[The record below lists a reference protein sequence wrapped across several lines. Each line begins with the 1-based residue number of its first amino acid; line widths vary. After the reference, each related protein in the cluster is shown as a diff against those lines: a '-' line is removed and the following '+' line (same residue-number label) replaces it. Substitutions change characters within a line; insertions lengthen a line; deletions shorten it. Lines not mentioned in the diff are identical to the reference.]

1 MSQIDTPRAGEAV
14 DYAGPEGRRV
24 RRGGAWWNDQH
35 VRSLLYQAAVLLA
48 VIAIAGWFASNA
60 INNITRAGI
69 ATGFG
74 FLGREA
80 SFGIGESVIEYS
92 PANTYGRA
100 LVVGFLNTIK
110 VAVVGCILTT
120 ILGTFLGIL
129 RLTSNPLLARLM
141 SGYIELIRNIPL
153 LLQLFF
159 WYALVISLPQPRQA
173 MNPIDGVFLSN
184 RGIKVPGLVLD
195 DTHWWVAGAFA
206 LGVAGTIWLA
216 KWAKARQMATGERM
230 AVWPA
235 GIGLIVGLPIVVGF
249 LAGAGIELDVPE
261 LKGFNFS
268 GGLTLSP
275 EFAALLIGLTV
286 YTAAFVA
293 EIVRAGIQSVGKG
306 QWEAA
311 YALGIKRPRLLR
323 LIVLP
328 QALRIIVPPM
338 TSTYLNYT
346 KNSSLAIA
354 IGYPDLVS
362 VANTTMNQTG
372 QPIEAIAIFMSVY
385 LILSL
390 LISAFMN
397 WYNKKISLRER

>member
-1 MSQIDTPRAGEAV
+1 MSQIDTPRQGDAV
-14 DYAGPEGRRV
+14 AYADGTAQRV

-35 VRSLLYQAAVLLA
+35 VRSLLYQAAVLLG
-48 VIAIAGWFASNA
+48 VILLIGWFANNA
-60 INNITRAGI
+60 VTNLARAGI
-69 ATGFG
+69 AGGFG
-74 FLGREA
+74 FLTREA
-80 SFGIGESVIEYS
+80 GFGIGENLIEYS

-100 LVVGFLNTIK
+100 LVVGFLNTVK
-110 VAVVGCILTT
+110 VAFVGCILTT

-129 RLTSNPLLARLM
+129 RLSTNPLLARLI
-141 SGYIELIRNIPL
+141 SGYVELIRNIPL

-173 MNPIDGVFLSN
+173 LHPVDGVFLSN

-195 DTHWWVAGAFA
+195 DAHWWVAGAFVIGA
-206 LGVAGTIWLA
+206 IGTYFFHR
-216 KWAKARQMATGERM
+216 WAKVRQAQTGER
-230 AVWPA
+230 ASTLPPA
-235 GIGLIVGLPIVVGF
+235 VGLLIAFPVLVGLVVGAPF
-249 LAGAGIELDVPE
+249 ELDVPE

-293 EIVRAGIQSVGKG
+293 EIVRAGILSVNKG

-311 YALGIKRPRLLR
+311 EALGIRRPRILR

-328 QALRIIVPPM
+328 QALRIIIPPM
-338 TSTYLNYT
+338 TSTYLNYA

-385 LILSL
+385 LTLSL

-397 WYNKKISLRER
+397 WYNKRISLRER

>member
-1 MSQIDTPRAGEAV
+1 MSQIDTPRPGDALG
-14 DYAGPEGRRV
+14 YAGQAIQRV

-35 VRSLLYQAAVLLA
+35 VRSLLYQIVVLIG
-48 VIAIAGWFASNA
+48 VIAVGWWFAANA
-60 INNITRAGI
+60 ITNLARAGI

-74 FLGREA
+74 FLTREA
-80 SFGIGESVIEYS
+80 GFGIGEGVIEYTPS
-92 PANTYGRA
+92 HTYGRA
-100 LVVGFLNTIK
+100 LFVGFLNTIK
-110 VAVVGCILTT
+110 VAVIGCILTT
-120 ILGTFLGIL
+120 ILGTFLGVL

-141 SGYIELIRNIPL
+141 SGYIEIIRNVPL

-159 WYALVISLPQPRQA
+159 WYALVIALPQPSQA
-173 MNPIDGVFLSN
+173 LNPIYGVFLSN
-184 RGIKVPGLVLD
+184 RGIKVPGIDL
-195 DTHWWVAGAFA
+195 HPSHGGVAGAFV
-206 LGVAGTIWLA
+206 LGVAATVWLA
-216 KWAKARQMATGERM
+216 RHARTRQAATGQRM
-230 AVWPA
+230 SVLPA
-235 GIGLIVGLPIVVGF
+235 SLGLLIGLPLIVGWIQ
-249 LAGAGIELDVPE
+249 GAPFDLDVPE
-261 LKGFNFS
+261 LKGFNFQ

-286 YTAAFVA
+286 YTSAYVA
-293 EIVRAGIQSVGKG
+293 EIVRAGIQAVNKG

-311 YALGIKRPRLLR
+311 GALGFKRGRVLR

-372 QPIEAIAIFMSVY
+372 QAVEAIAIFMTVY
-385 LILSL
+385 LTLSL

-397 WYNKKISLRER
+397 WYNRRISLRER

>member
-1 MSQIDTPRAGEAV
+1 MSQLDTPRTGDAV
-14 DYAGPEGRRV
+14 GYPDAAARV

-35 VRSLLYQAAVLLA
+35 VRSLLYQAGVLLA
-48 VIAIAGWFASNA
+48 VILIIGWFASNA
-60 INNITRAGI
+60 MSNLAKAGI

-74 FLGREA
+74 FLNREA
-80 SFGIGESVIEYS
+80 GFGIGENLIEYS

-120 ILGTFLGIL
+120 FLGTFLGIL
-129 RLTSNPLLARLM
+129 RLSTNPLLSRLM

-159 WYALVISLPQPRQA
+159 WYALVITLPVPRQA
-173 MNPIDGVFLSN
+173 LNPIDGVFLSN

-206 LGVAGTIWLA
+206 VGVVGTILFHR
-216 KWAKARQMATGERM
+216 WAKERQAATGERTSII
-230 AVWPA
+230 PA
-235 GIGLIVGLPIVVGF
+235 ALGLLLVFPVVVGF
-249 LAGAGIELDVPE
+249 LVGAKFEPDVPE

-293 EIVRAGIQSVGKG
+293 EIVRAGILSVSKG

-311 YALGIKRPRLLR
+311 EALGIRRPRVLR

-385 LILSL
+385 LTLSL

>member
-1 MSQIDTPRAGEAV
+1 MSQIDTPRSGEAV
-14 DYAGPEGRRV
+14 AFADAAGQRV

-35 VRSLLYQAAVLLA
+35 VRSLLYQAGVLLA
-48 VIAIAGWFASNA
+48 VIMIIGWFASNA
-60 INNITRAGI
+60 ISNLSRAGI

-80 SFGIGESVIEYS
+80 GFGIGEGIIEYS
-92 PANTYGRA
+92 PASTYGRA

-120 ILGTFLGIL
+120 FLGTFLGIL
-129 RLTSNPLLARLM
+129 RLTSNPLLSRLM
-141 SGYIELIRNIPL
+141 SGYVELIRNIPL

-173 MNPIDGVFLSN
+173 LHPMEGVFLSN

-195 DTHWWVAGAFA
+195 DSHWWVAGAFA
-206 LGVAGTIWLA
+206 VGVVGTYLFHR
-216 KWAKARQMATGERM
+216 WAKRRQEATGERTSLI
-230 AVWPA
+230 PA
-235 GIGLIVGLPIVVGF
+235 AIGFLIVLPLVIGALVGAPF
-249 LAGAGIELDVPE
+249 DLDLPE

-268 GGLTLSP
+268 GGMTLSP

-286 YTAAFVA
+286 YTSAFVA

-306 QWEAA
+306 QWEASE
-311 YALGIKRPRLLR
+311 ALGIRRPRILR

-328 QALRIIVPPM
+328 QALRIIIPPM

-385 LILSL
+385 LTLSL

-397 WYNKKISLRER
+397 WYNKKIALRER

>member
-1 MSQIDTPRAGEAV
+1 MSQIEAPRSGAAA
-14 DYAGPEGRRV
+14 YADQVGQRL

-35 VRSLLYQAAVLLA
+35 VRSLLYQVAVVLAVL
-48 VIAIAGWFASNA
+48 AIAGWFASNA
-60 INNITRAGI
+60 ITNLARAGI

-80 SFGIGESVIEYS
+80 SFGIGESVIDYS
-92 PANTYGRA
+92 PADTYGRA
-100 LVVGFLNTIK
+100 LMVGFLNTIK

-120 ILGTFLGIL
+120 FLGTFLGIL
-129 RLTSNPLLARLM
+129 RLTKNPLLARLM
-141 SGYIELIRNIPL
+141 SAYIEVIRNIPL

-159 WYALVISLPQPRQA
+159 WYAMVISLPQPRQA
-173 MNPIDGVFLSN
+173 ANPIEGVFLSN

-195 DTHWWVAGAFA
+195 ESHWWVAAAFA
-206 LGVAGTIWLA
+206 LGVAGTIWLMRR
-216 KWAKARQMATGERM
+216 ARLKQEATGERTR
-230 AVWPA
+230 VLPA
-235 GIGLIVGLPIVVGF
+235 ALGLIVGLPLFIGFVVG
-249 LAGAGIELDVPE
+249 AKVVLDVPE

-268 GGLTLSP
+268 GGMTLSP

-286 YTAAFVA
+286 YTSAFVA
-293 EIVRAGIQSVGKG
+293 EIVRAGIQSVGHG

-311 YALGIKRPRLLR
+311 SAIGLKRPRILT

-354 IGYPDLVS
+354 VGYPDLVS

-372 QPIEAIAIFMSVY
+372 QPIEAIAIVMSVY
-385 LILSL
+385 LTLSL

-397 WYNKKISLRER
+397 WYNKKIALLER

>member
-1 MSQIDTPRAGEAV
+1 MSQIDTPRPGEALG
-14 DYAGPEGRRV
+14 YAGQAFRRV

-35 VRSLLYQAAVLLA
+35 VRSLLYQAAVVLG
-48 VIAIAGWFASNA
+48 VIVVVGWFASNA
-60 INNITRAGI
+60 IANLARAGI

-80 SFGIGESVIEYS
+80 SFGIGESLIDYS
-92 PANTYGRA
+92 PANTYGYA

-110 VAVVGCILTT
+110 VAVVGCFLTT

-129 RLTSNPLLARLM
+129 RLTSNPLLSRLM
-141 SGYIELIRNIPL
+141 SGYIEIVRNVPL

-159 WYALVISLPQPRQA
+159 WYAMVISLPQPRQSLSPFA
-173 MNPIDGVFLSN
+173 GVFLSN
-184 RGIKVPGLVLD
+184 RGIKVPGIVLD
-195 DTHWWVAGAFA
+195 PSHWWVAGAFA
-206 LGVAGTIWLA
+206 LGVAGTVWLLRTA
-216 KWAKARQMATGERM
+216 RARQEATGERM
-230 AVWPA
+230 SVLP
-235 GIGLIVGLPIVVGF
+235 GSLGMLIAFPLVVGLVVGAPF
-249 LAGAGIELDVPE
+249 DLDVPE

-286 YTAAFVA
+286 YTSAYVA
-293 EIVRAGIQSVGKG
+293 EIVRAGIQAVNKG

-311 YALGIKRPRLLR
+311 SALGFKRPRVLR

-372 QPIEAIAIFMSVY
+372 QAVEAIVIFMSVY
-385 LILSL
+385 LTLSL

-397 WYNKKISLRER
+397 WYNRRIAMRER